1 MNYISKVC
9 AMFYRVEVNPKNI
22 GVVLETPFSLNP
34 TRVGIAYNRAEWQLL
49 STLVDISLKNDIS
62 LSSICNAAVKQNPD
76 IAYLL
81 PGIWEVLFEKAR
93 PQKIPIRRTECAFF
107 FANKADALNYKS
119 SYPGMQIGTLCKVE
133 IMNEIFSM
141 KADMKWLDNINENV
155 VKASEVIDEF
165 GKYWAGEMTV
175 NPTIEI
181 LFVGKYKLTPA
192 P

>member
-1 MNYISKVC
+1 
-9 AMFYRVEVNPKNI
+9 MFYRVEVNPKNI
-22 GVVLETPFSLNP
+22 GFVLETPFSLNP
-34 TRVGIAYNRAEWQLL
+34 TRVGIAYNSAEWQLL

-62 LSSICNAAVKQNPD
+62 LSSICNAAVQQNAD

-107 FANKADALNYKS
+107 FANKADAQNYMS
-119 SYPGMQIGTLCKVE
+119 SYPGMQVGTLCEVE
-133 IMNEIFSM
+133 IINELFSM
-141 KADMKWLDNINENV
+141 KADMKWLDNINENA